1 MDSEGRPGRYRLRGQ
16 NDCEKR
22 ASSNWLPDR
31 DVDVFISVFLDGRL
45 TILRTCFRRACSK
58 CSFASVRVIRID
70 TSRDAVLRVISL
82 RSAFAPRVPYLS
94 AGSR

>member
-31 DVDVFISVFLDGRL
+31 DVDVFISVFLDVRL
-45 TILRTCFRRACSK
+45 TILRTSFRRTCSK

-70 TSRDAVLRVISL
+70 TSRVSILRVISL
-82 RSAFAPRVPYLS
+82 RIAFTPLVPYLS
-94 AGSR
+94 DGSR